1 MQVQILPE
9 TICNQVDNIVI
20 VYYNI
25 DINKNYSSIAQL
37 VEQGAVN
44 SQVTGSSPVRGA
56 ILQDGAVGSL
66 LGP

>member
-9 TICNQVDNIVI
+9 TIINQVDNIVI
-20 VYYNI
+20 IYYNI
-25 DINKNYSSIAQL
+25 DINKNYSSISQL
-37 VEQGAVN
+37 AERMTVN
-44 SQVTGSSPVRGA
+44 HDVTGSSPVRGA

>member
-9 TICNQVDNIVI
+9 TIINQVDNIVI
-20 VYYNI
+20 IYYNI
-25 DINKNYSSIAQL
+25 GVNKNYSSIAQL

-66 LGP
+66 LGQ